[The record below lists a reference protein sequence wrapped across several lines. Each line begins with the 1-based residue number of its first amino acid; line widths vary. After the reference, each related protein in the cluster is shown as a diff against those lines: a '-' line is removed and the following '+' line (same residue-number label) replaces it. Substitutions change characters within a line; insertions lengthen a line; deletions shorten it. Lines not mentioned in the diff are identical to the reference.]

1 MRNNPALLSAVTCV
15 LAVAGL
21 TAVQA
26 ETSPFAGLIG
36 SWRGSGEI
44 RLDDGK
50 SEKLKCQAYY
60 TQRDSAQNLGLAI
73 RCASAS
79 YTIELRSQ
87 LTAQG
92 SSIRGNWE
100 ERTFNAAGSVTGEA
114 KGTSITL
121 NIVGGGFS
129 GSMAVSTTGT
139 SQSVTVATSGNALKG
154 VSIQLT
160 KS

>member
-1 MRNNPALLSAVTCV
+1 MRNNAALLGVVVGACV
-15 LAVAGL
+15 VAGSH
-21 TAVQA
+21 AARA
-26 ETSPFAGLIG
+26 ETSPFTGLVG
-36 SWRGSGEI
+36 SWRGNGEI

-50 SEKLKCQAYY
+50 SEKLRCQAYY

-92 SSIRGNWE
+92 SSIRGSWE

-114 KGTSITL
+114 KGSSITL

-129 GSMAVSTTGT
+129 GSMAVSTTGS
-139 SQSVTVATSGNALKG
+139 SQSVTVATSGSALKG